1 MWEKSHTGQQT
12 ITIRILLNL
21 SKGKGNQ
28 TMKFSQL
35 VEYNARK
42 NHAENEATRLA
53 PGLLLLFIK
62 DLYEVKLSASGLTL
76 ISIYISI
83 ALDLDIE

>member
-12 ITIRILLNL
+12 ITIHILLNI

-28 TMKFSQL
+28 TMKFGQL
-35 VEYNARK
+35 IEYNARK
-42 NHAENEATRLA
+42 NDAENKAARLV
-53 PGLLLLFIK
+53 PGLLLLFVK
-62 DLYEVKLSASGLTL
+62 DLYEVKLSASGLIL

-83 ALDLDIE
+83 ALDLI